1 MSGPEELVFQHN
13 MRVNALKFGAEVVIR
28 VINQKNI
35 PYSCGWSLRELG
47 KCFANVHLIS
57 DN

>member
-28 VINQKNI
+28 GKNI